1 MNFSTGD
8 AIKGKAGK
16 IELKIGDGDSGRGT
30 DLVLAAGNTVDKN
43 QGGSTYVRSGIS
55 PTSSGELFSTASI
68 SESKVFPNIVAYG
81 SNI

>member
-55 PTSSGELFSTASI
+55 PTSSGELFLATAN
-68 SESKVFPNIVAYG
+68 EG
-81 SNI
+81 GL